1 MGVPPL
7 RWQLLPP
14 LVLPGADNMALDE
27 ALARRARETGVAIA
41 RVYGWCRPTLSFGR
55 HQRAAGYYDPEL
67 AKRREIDVVRRP
79 TGGRAVLHDREI
91 TYCVGAPDDA
101 MGALRDAYGAI
112 NTILV
117 EALRLLGVDARLAD
131 PTVPPPRPTA
141 GACFEEPVDGEIA
154 AGGRKLVGSAQ
165 WREDGALLQHGS
177 ILIDDDQPITS
188 ALLRAPAP
196 PPPPAATLREL
207 LGSAPSLEDFDA
219 ALEQA
224 IGRCTSVPAER
235 VAFDHTLQ
243 SAVTARRA
251 HYGSDRWTWRR

>member
-1 MGVPPL
+1 MGTPPL

-14 LVLPGADNMALDE
+14 LVLAGADNMALDE
-27 ALARRARETGVAIA
+27 ALARRARESGVAIA

-55 HQRAAGYYDPEL
+55 HQRAAGQYDPEL
-67 AKRREIDVVRRP
+67 ARSRGIDVVRRP

-101 MGALRDAYGAI
+101 MGGLREAYGAI

-117 EALRLLGVDARLAD
+117 EALRLLGVDARLAN
-131 PTVPPPRPTA
+131 PAVPPPRPVA
-141 GACFEEPVDGEIA
+141 GACFEEPVTGEIA

-165 WREDGALLQHGS
+165 WRADGALLQHGS
-177 ILIDDDQPITS
+177 ILIDDDQPIAN
-188 ALLRAPAP
+188 ALLRVPAA

-207 LGSAPSLEDFDA
+207 LGRAPTLEDFDA
-219 ALEQA
+219 ALERA
-224 IGRCTSVPAER
+224 IERCASVSVSR
-235 VAFDHTLQ
+235 VPLDDALQ
-243 SAVTARRA
+243 SAATARQP